1 MLKEDILK
9 RLKESVLDYDSKAAK
24 EAAKEALEAG
34 IDPIEAIQKGLYFG
48 LKEVCNQYEDT
59 VFLTDILLA
68 SDAFYEGVIIL
79 KSIISPEKAQLMKK
93 GVAIIGVVEGDIHDL
108 GKNILKYLMEAE
120 GFEMIDLGFDVKV
133 EKFIEEAEK
142 HDADLILI
150 SLMLSS
156 MFPQIGKLV
165 DLAKKK
171 KSKSKNYGRRRTSY
185 GRNCD
190 EIWSRWMGS
199 NCPFSCKKSVGTVKK
214 ILMLNILFSF
224 FYFFY
229 LF

>member
-48 LKEVCNQYEDT
+48 LNEVCDQYEDT

-68 SDAFYEGVIIL
+68 SDAFYEGVNIL

-93 GVAIIGVVEGDIHDL
+93 GVAIIGVAERDIHDL

-120 GFEMIDLGFDVKV
+120 GFEMIDLGFDVKA

-171 KSKSKNYGRRRTSY
+171 NLRAKIMAGGGPVTERIAMKYGADGWALTAPLAVKKVW
-185 GRNCD
+185 
-190 EIWSRWMGS
+190 ELL
-199 NCPFSCKKSVGTVKK
+199 KKS
-214 ILMLNILFSF
+214 
-224 FYFFY
+224 
-229 LF
+229 

>member
-48 LKEVCNQYEDT
+48 LKEVCDQYEDT
-59 VFLTDILLA
+59 VFLTDIILA
-68 SDAFYEGVIIL
+68 SDAFYDGVSIL

-120 GFEMIDLGFDVKV
+120 GFEMIDLD
-133 EKFIEEAEK
+133 
-142 HDADLILI
+142 
-150 SLMLSS
+150 
-156 MFPQIGKLV
+156 
-165 DLAKKK
+165 
-171 KSKSKNYGRRRTSY
+171 N
-185 GRNCD
+185 
-190 EIWSRWMGS
+190 
-199 NCPFSCKKSVGTVKK
+199 TVAVHA
-214 ILMLNILFSF
+214 
-224 FYFFY
+224 
-229 LF
+229 